1 MKPLDK
7 NSVTMAA
14 AVLLMLICATSCK
27 RHKELSVQILR
38 NPAASGSITP
48 NETATPDGNVLVSW
62 VEPATDAM
70 ALRFAVRGAQDW
82 SAPQTIV
89 ARDNFDKYAEAPP
102 WVLMLPNRGLLAVW
116 SERLPLV
123 KGNKW
128 AGNYLYTAASSD
140 QGKTWTQ
147 PTIVHSDRTD
157 GEHSFTSL
165 AMRDDNHATIVWLD
179 ARDYETKHVYRLM
192 SAVIASS
199 GVVSDEQTLDDDV
212 CTCCPTS
219 LVRTSTG
226 FVAAYRNHTSD
237 EIRDIYTVREDGG
250 KWQAGKSLHN
260 DGWHINGCPVNGA
273 ALAQRENE
281 IAVAWYTGI
290 EENASLQVAFS
301 NDRGATFP
309 TVRKLDAGG
318 GEAQPI
324 GRPAIAFLGPDDA
337 LVTWLTR
344 EHGVSRLVAAQV
356 SSHDSK
362 LHRIEIAQGTTDGLG
377 YPRMQLIGPDA
388 MVSWGGAG
396 ETKQV
401 NTALLRAR

>member
-1 MKPLDK
+1 MRRQIQFVSIMGALLCTVLTFSGCTRHNSLAVTPLP
-7 NSVTMAA
+7 
-14 AVLLMLICATSCK
+14 
-27 RHKELSVQILR
+27 
-38 NPAASGSITP
+38 NPAAPGSITP
-48 NETATPDGNVLVSW
+48 NETATPVGNVLVSW
-62 VEPATDAM
+62 IEPATDAM
-70 ALRFAVRGAQDW
+70 ALRFAVRGTQEW
-82 SAPQTIV
+82 SNPQTIV
-89 ARDNFDKYAEAPP
+89 VRNNFDKYAEAPP

-157 GEHSFTSL
+157 GEHSFASL
-165 AMRDDNHATIVWLD
+165 AVQDDNHATIVWLD
-179 ARDYETKHVYRLM
+179 ARDYETKHTYRLM
-192 SAVIASS
+192 TSVIASS
-199 GVVSDEQTLDDDV
+199 SVVSDEQTLDDDV
-212 CTCCPTS
+212 CTCCPTN

-226 FVAAYRNHTSD
+226 FLAAYRNHTSD

-250 KWQAGKSLHN
+250 KWQTGKSLHN

-281 IAVAWYTGI
+281 IAVAWYTGM
-290 EENASLQVAFS
+290 EEKASVQVAFS
-301 NDRGATFP
+301 NDGGATFP
-309 TVRKLDAGG
+309 AVRRIDAAS
-318 GEAQPI
+318 GEEQPI
-324 GRPAIAFLGPDDA
+324 GRPAIAFLGPGDA

-356 SSHDSK
+356 RSRDSE

-377 YPRMQLIGPDA
+377 YPRMQLIGREV

-396 ETKQV
+396 ETKLV
-401 NTALLRAR
+401 KTALLRAR

>member
-1 MKPLDK
+1 MRSAGRFLL
-7 NSVTMAA
+7 SLAA
-14 AVLLMLICATSCK
+14 ILLVSACVTSC
-27 RHKELSVQILR
+27 RRPEGISVEPVA
-38 NPAASGSITP
+38 NPAILGSMTP
-48 NETATPDGNVLVSW
+48 NETATADGQIILSW
-62 VEPATDAM
+62 LEPVNNAL
-70 ALRFAVRGAQDW
+70 ALRFATRSAQVW

-89 ARDNFDKYAEAPP
+89 TRNNFDRYAEAPP
-102 WVLMLPNRGLLAVW
+102 WVLSLPNQSLLAVW

-157 GEHSFTSL
+157 GEHSFASL
-165 AMRDDNHATIVWLD
+165 AMRDDDHATIVWLD

-192 SAVIASS
+192 SGVIASS
-199 GVVSDEQTLDDDV
+199 GVVSAEKTLDDDV

-219 LVRTSTG
+219 LVKTSTG
-226 FVAAYRNHTSD
+226 FVAAYRNHTGD

-260 DGWHINGCPVNGA
+260 DEWHINGCPVNGA
-273 ALAQRENE
+273 ALAQRQNE
-281 IAVAWYTGI
+281 IAIAWYSGI
-290 EENASLQVAFS
+290 EEKASLQLAFS
-301 NDRGATFP
+301 NDGGATFP
-309 TVRKLDAGG
+309 TVRNIDAAS

-324 GRPAIAFLGPDDA
+324 GRPAIAFLAPDDA

-344 EHGVSRLVAAQV
+344 EHGVSHLVAAQV
-356 SSHDSK
+356 RSHDSE
-362 LHRIEIAQGTTDGLG
+362 LHRIEIAQGTSDGLG
-377 YPRMQLIGPDA
+377 YPRMQLIGRDA

-401 NTALLRAR
+401 NTALLRVR

>member
-1 MKPLDK
+1 MRSAGRFLA
-7 NSVTMAA
+7 SLAA
-14 AVLLMLICATSCK
+14 ILLVSACVTSC
-27 RHKELSVQILR
+27 RRPEGISVEPLA
-38 NPAASGSITP
+38 NPAIPGSMTP
-48 NETATPDGNVLVSW
+48 NETATADGQIILSW
-62 VEPATDAM
+62 LEPVNNAL
-70 ALRFAVRGAQDW
+70 ALRFATRSAQVW

-89 ARDNFDKYAEAPP
+89 TRNNFDRYAEAPP
-102 WVLMLPNRGLLAVW
+102 WVLSLPNQSLLAVW

-123 KGNKW
+123 QGNKW

-157 GEHSFTSL
+157 GEHSFASL

-179 ARDYETKHVYRLM
+179 ARDYKTKHTYRLM
-192 SAVIASS
+192 SAVIGSS
-199 GVVSDEQTLDDDV
+199 GAVSDEQTVDDDV

-273 ALAQRENE
+273 ALAQRQNE
-281 IAVAWYTGI
+281 IAVAWYTGM
-290 EENASLQVAFS
+290 EEKASVQVAFS
-301 NDRGATFP
+301 NDGGATFP
-309 TVRKLDAGG
+309 TVRRIDAAS
-318 GEAQPI
+318 GEEQPI
-324 GRPAIAFLGPDDA
+324 GRPAIAFLGPGDA

-356 SSHDSK
+356 RSRDSE

-377 YPRMQLIGPDA
+377 YPRMQLIGRDA

-396 ETKQV
+396 ETKRV

>member
-1 MKPLDK
+1 MRRQIQFI
-7 NSVTMAA
+7 SIMGA
-14 AVLLMLICATSCK
+14 LICTVVTFSGCT
-27 RHKELSVQILR
+27 RLNSLVVTPLP
-38 NPAASGSITP
+38 NPAAPGSVTP
-48 NETATPDGNVLVSW
+48 NETATPDGNVLVNW
-62 VEPATDAM
+62 IEPATDAM
-70 ALRFAVRGAQDW
+70 ALRFAVRGTQDW

-89 ARDNFDKYAEAPP
+89 ERKNFDKYAEAPP
-102 WVLMLPNRGLLAVW
+102 WVLILPNRSLLAVW

-147 PTIVHSDRTD
+147 PTIVHSDRTN
-157 GEHSFTSL
+157 GEHSFASL
-165 AMRDDNHATIVWLD
+165 AVRDDNHATIVWLD

-199 GVVSDEQTLDDDV
+199 GAVSDEQTVDDDV

-219 LVRTSTG
+219 LVKTSTG
-226 FVAAYRNHTSD
+226 FVTAYRNHTSD
-237 EIRDIYTVREDGG
+237 EIRDIYTVREEAG
-250 KWQAGKSLHN
+250 KWQTGKSLHN

-281 IAVAWYTGI
+281 IALAWYTGI
-290 EENASLQVAFS
+290 EDKASLQVAFS
-301 NDRGATFP
+301 NDGGATFP
-309 TVRKLDAGG
+309 IVRTIDSAGG
-318 GEAQPI
+318 ESQPI
-324 GRPAIAFLGPDDA
+324 GRPAIAFLGQRYV
-337 LVTWLTR
+337 LVTWLRR
-344 EHGVSRLVAAQV
+344 ENGVSRLVAAQV
-356 SSHDSK
+356 RSQDSE
-362 LHRIEIAQGTTDGLG
+362 LHQIEIAQGTTESLG
-377 YPRMQLIGPDA
+377 YPRMQLIGREV

>member
-1 MKPLDK
+1 MRCHFQFVSIMGALLCTVLTFSGCTRHNNLAVTPLP
-7 NSVTMAA
+7 
-14 AVLLMLICATSCK
+14 
-27 RHKELSVQILR
+27 
-38 NPAASGSITP
+38 NPAAPGSITP

-62 VEPATDAM
+62 IEPAIDAM
-70 ALRFAVRGAQDW
+70 ALRFAVRGTQEW
-82 SAPQTIV
+82 SNPQTIV
-89 ARDNFDKYAEAPP
+89 VRNNFDKYAEAPP

-147 PTIVHSDRTD
+147 PMIVHSDRTD
-157 GEHSFTSL
+157 GEHSFASL
-165 AMRDDNHATIVWLD
+165 AVRDDNHATIVWLD
-179 ARDYETKHVYRLM
+179 ARDYETKHTYRLM

-199 GVVSDEQTLDDDV
+199 GAVSDEQTVDNDV

-219 LVRTSTG
+219 LVTTSTG
-226 FVAAYRNHTSD
+226 FLAAYRNHTSD

-290 EENASLQVAFS
+290 EEKASLQVAFS
-301 NDRGATFP
+301 NDGGAMFP
-309 TVRKLDAGG
+309 IVRKIDAPS

-324 GRPAIAFLGPDDA
+324 GRPAIAFLGRGDA
-337 LVTWLTR
+337 LVTWLMR

-356 SSHDSK
+356 YSHDSE

-377 YPRMQLIGPDA
+377 YPRMQLIGRDA

>member
-1 MKPLDK
+1 
-7 NSVTMAA
+7 
-14 AVLLMLICATSCK
+14 
-27 RHKELSVQILR
+27 
-38 NPAASGSITP
+38 
-48 NETATPDGNVLVSW
+48 
-62 VEPATDAM
+62 
-70 ALRFAVRGAQDW
+70 
-82 SAPQTIV
+82 
-89 ARDNFDKYAEAPP
+89 
-102 WVLMLPNRGLLAVW
+102 MLPNRGLLAVW

-157 GEHSFTSL
+157 GEHSFASL
-165 AMRDDNHATIVWLD
+165 AVQDDNHATIVWLD

-199 GVVSDEQTLDDDV
+199 GVVNDEQTLDDDV

-226 FVAAYRNHTSD
+226 FLAAYRNHTSD
-237 EIRDIYTVREDGG
+237 EIRDIYTVRENAG
-250 KWQAGKSLHN
+250 KWGTGKSLHN
-260 DGWHINGCPVNGA
+260 DEWHINGCPVNGA

-290 EENASLQVAFS
+290 EEKASLQVAFS
-301 NDRGATFP
+301 NDGGATFP
-309 TVRKLDAGG
+309 IVRQIDAAS

-324 GRPAIAFLGPDDA
+324 GRPALAFLGPGDA

-356 SSHDSK
+356 YSHDSE

-377 YPRMQLIGPDA
+377 YPRMQLIGREV

-401 NTALLRAR
+401 KTALLRAR